1 MLDFT
6 DVIGYLPFLI
16 AGLQGTLTLA
26 AGAMVVGVAVGLVV
40 GLGRLSRFAPVRAAA
55 GLYVDFVRSVPLL
68 VLLVFYVYALPI
80 LILNLTDQRI
90 VIDPIFAGITGLGL
104 YEAAYFAEVFR
115 TGVLAVQSG
124 QREAALSTGMSSQ
137 QAMRRVVLPQ
147 AIRKMIPPS
156 ASLFV
161 TLTKDTSIAF
171 AIAVE
176 ELMAKAGFLINFTFR
191 PIEVLMLVGLIYF
204 ILLYP
209 MTLLAQY
216 LERRVMR
223 YA

>member
-1 MLDFT
+1 MDFSGFT
-6 DVIGYLPFLI
+6 DYLPFLI
-16 AGLQGTLTLA
+16 AGIQGTLTLA
-26 AGAMVVGVAVGLVV
+26 LGAMVVGVGVGLLV
-40 GLGRLSRFAPVRAAA
+40 GLGRLSRFGPIRVAA

-80 LILNLTDQRI
+80 IILNLTDQRI

-115 TGVLAVQSG
+115 AGVLAVPGG
-124 QREAALSTGMSSQ
+124 QREAALSTGMTSS

-147 AIRKMIPPS
+147 ATRKMIPPS

-161 TLTKDTSIAF
+161 TTTKDTSIAF

-176 ELMAKAGFLINFTFR
+176 ELMAKAGFLINYTFR
-191 PIEVLMLVGLIYF
+191 PIEVLMLVALIYF

-209 MTLLAQY
+209 MTLFAQY

>member
-1 MLDFT
+1 LDFT
-6 DVIGYLPFLI
+6 DVIGYWPFLV

-26 AGAMVVGVAVGLVV
+26 AGAMVVGVVVGLIV

-115 TGVLAVQSG
+115 TGVLAVPSG
-124 QREAALSTGMSSQ
+124 QREAALSTGMTSG

-191 PIEVLMLVGLIYF
+191 PIEVLMLVGVIYF

>member
-1 MLDFT
+1 MDFSP
-6 DVIGYLPFLI
+6 VISNLPFLI
-16 AGLQGTLTLA
+16 AGLNGTLTLA
-26 AGAMVVGVAVGLVV
+26 VGAMVVGTVVGLIV
-40 GLGRLSRFAPVRAAA
+40 GLGRLSPLAPIRIVA

-68 VLLVFYVYALPI
+68 VILVFYVYAVPI
-80 LILNLTDQRI
+80 LFTNLTGGRI

-115 TGVLAVQSG
+115 TGVLAVPSG
-124 QREAALSTGMSSQ
+124 QREAALATGMTPL

-147 AIRKMIPPS
+147 ALRKMIPPA

-176 ELMAKAGFLINFTFR
+176 ELMAKAGFLVNFTFR
-191 PIEVLMLVGLIYF
+191 PIEVLMVVAAIYF
-204 ILLYP
+204 VVLYP
-209 MTLLAQY
+209 MTLVAQY

>member
-1 MLDFT
+1 VDFSP
-6 DVIGYLPFLI
+6 VLENLPFLI
-16 AGLQGTLTLA
+16 AGLGGTLTLA
-26 AGAMVVGVAVGLVV
+26 VGAMVVGVALGLVV
-40 GLGRLSRFAPVRAAA
+40 GLGRLSRLRVVRGVA

-80 LILNLTDQRI
+80 LVENATGHRL
-90 VIDPIFAGITGLGL
+90 VIDPIFAGITGLGI

-115 TGVLAVQSG
+115 TGILAVPGG
-124 QREAALSTGMSSQ
+124 QREAALSTGMTPV

-147 AIRKMIPPS
+147 AIRKMIPPT

-161 TLTKDTSIAF
+161 TLTKDTSVAF

-176 ELMAKAGFLINFTFR
+176 ELMAKAGFLVNFTFR
-191 PIEVLMLVGLIYF
+191 PIEVLAVVSVIYF
-204 ILLYP
+204 VLLYP
-209 MTLLAQY
+209 MTLVATY
-216 LERRVMR
+216 LQRRVMR

>member
-1 MLDFT
+1 VDFT

-26 AGAMVVGVAVGLVV
+26 AGAMVVGVVVGLIV
-40 GLGRLSRFAPVRAAA
+40 GLGRLSRFAPVRIAA

-68 VLLVFYVYALPI
+68 VLLIFYVYALPI
-80 LILNLTDQRI
+80 LVLNLTDQRI
-90 VIDPIFAGITGLGL
+90 IIDPIFAGITGLGL

-115 TGVLAVQSG
+115 AGVLAVPSG
-124 QREAALSTGMSSQ
+124 QREAALSSGMTSA

-147 AIRKMIPPS
+147 AVRKMIPPS

-161 TLTKDTSIAF
+161 TATKDTSIAF

-191 PIEVLMLVGLIYF
+191 PIEVLIVVAVIYF
-204 ILLYP
+204 VLLYP
-209 MTLLAQY
+209 MTLVAQY

>member
-1 MLDFT
+1 MDFSP
-6 DVIGYLPFLI
+6 VIENLPFLI
-16 AGLQGTLTLA
+16 AGLGGTLTLA
-26 AGAMVVGVAVGLVV
+26 VGAMVVGVAIGLLVGLA
-40 GLGRLSRFAPVRAAA
+40 RLSPARPVRLLA

-80 LILNLTDQRI
+80 LFENATGHRI
-90 VIDPIFAGITGLGL
+90 IVDPIFAGITGLGI

-115 TGVLAVQSG
+115 AGILAVPSG
-124 QREAALSTGMSSQ
+124 QREAALSTGMTPA

-147 AIRKMIPPS
+147 AIRKMIPPT

-161 TLTKDTSIAF
+161 TLTKDTSVAF

-176 ELMAKAGFLINFTFR
+176 ELMAKAGFLVNYTFR
-191 PIEVLMLVGLIYF
+191 PMEVLGVVALIYF
-204 ILLYP
+204 FILYP
-209 MTLLAQY
+209 MTLVATY
-216 LERRVMR
+216 LQRRVMR

>member
-1 MLDFT
+1 LLDFT
-6 DVIGYLPFLI
+6 DVVPYLPFLI
-16 AGLQGTLTLA
+16 AGIQGTLTLA
-26 AGAMVVGVAVGLVV
+26 IGAMVVGVVVGLIV
-40 GLGRLSRFAPVRAAA
+40 GLGRISRFRAVRTVA
-55 GLYVDFVRSVPLL
+55 GIYVDFVRSVPLL

-115 TGVLAVQSG
+115 AGILAVPSG
-124 QREAALSTGMSSQ
+124 QREAALSSGMTSS
-137 QAMRRVVLPQ
+137 QAMRRIVLPQ
-147 AIRKMIPPS
+147 AVRKMIPPS

-191 PIEVLMLVGLIYF
+191 PIEVLMLVALIYF
-204 ILLYP
+204 VLLYP
-209 MTLLAQY
+209 MTLFAQY
-216 LERRVMR
+216 LERRTMR

>member
-1 MLDFT
+1 MDFT
-6 DVIGYLPFLI
+6 DVIDNLPFLV

-26 AGAMVVGVAVGLVV
+26 AGAMVVGVVVGLVV
-40 GLGRLSRFAPVRAAA
+40 GLGRLSRFAPVRIVA

-68 VLLVFYVYALPI
+68 VLLIFYVYALPI
-80 LILNLTDQRI
+80 LVLNLTDQRI
-90 VIDPIFAGITGLGL
+90 IIDPIFAGITGLGL

-115 TGVLAVQSG
+115 AGVLAVPSG
-124 QREAALSTGMSSQ
+124 QREAALSSGMTPL

-147 AIRKMIPPS
+147 AVRKMIPPS

-161 TLTKDTSIAF
+161 TATKDTSVAF

-191 PIEVLMLVGLIYF
+191 PIEVLIIVAAVYF
-204 ILLYP
+204 VLLYP
-209 MTLLAQY
+209 MTLVAQY

>member
-1 MLDFT
+1 MDFT
-6 DVIGYLPFLI
+6 DVLSNLPFLI

-26 AGAMVVGVAVGLVV
+26 SGAMIVGVVVGLIV
-40 GLGRLSRFAPVRAAA
+40 GLGRLSPIAPIRIAA

-68 VLLVFYVYALPI
+68 VLLIFYVYALPI

-115 TGVLAVQSG
+115 AGVLAVPSG
-124 QREAALSTGMSSQ
+124 QREAALSSGMTSL

-147 AIRKMIPPS
+147 AVRKMIPPS

-161 TLTKDTSIAF
+161 TATKDTSIAF

-191 PIEVLMLVGLIYF
+191 PIEVLILVAAIYF
-204 ILLYP
+204 VLLYP
-209 MTLLAQY
+209 MTLVAQY

>member
-1 MLDFT
+1 VDFAP
-6 DVIGYLPFLI
+6 VVENLPFLI
-16 AGLQGTLTLA
+16 AGVGGTLTLA
-26 AGAMVVGVAVGLVV
+26 AGAMVVGVLVGLVV
-40 GLGRLSRFAPVRAAA
+40 GLGRLSHRRPIRIAA

-68 VLLVFYVYALPI
+68 VLLVFYVYAVPI
-80 LILNLTDQRI
+80 LIEDTTGNRLI
-90 VIDPIFAGITGLGL
+90 VDPIFAGITGLGL

-115 TGVLAVQSG
+115 TGVLAVPAG
-124 QREAALSTGMSSQ
+124 QREAALSTGMTPR

-161 TLTKDTSIAF
+161 TLTKDTSVAF

-176 ELMAKAGFLINFTFR
+176 ELMAKAGFLVNFTFR
-191 PIEVLMLVGLIYF
+191 PIEVLAVVAVIYF
-204 ILLYP
+204 VLLYP
-209 MTLLAQY
+209 MTLGAIY
-216 LERRVMR
+216 LQRRVMR

>member
-1 MLDFT
+1 VQFGPVLDN
-6 DVIGYLPFLI
+6 LPFLI
-16 AGLQGTLTLA
+16 AGLEGTLTLA
-26 AGAMVVGVAVGLVV
+26 AGAMLVGIGAGLVV
-40 GLGRLSRFAPVRAAA
+40 GLGRLSRLAPVRLAA

-80 LILNLTDQRI
+80 LIQNLTDQRI
-90 VIDPIFAGITGLGL
+90 VIDPLFAGITGLGL

-115 TGVLAVQSG
+115 AGVLAVPGG
-124 QREAALSTGMSSQ
+124 QREAALSTGMTSS

-147 AIRKMIPPS
+147 ALRKMIPPS

-161 TLTKDTSIAF
+161 SVTKDTSVAF
-171 AIAVE
+171 AIAVP
-176 ELMAKAGFLINFTFR
+176 ELMAKAGFLVNYTFR
-191 PIEVLMLVGLIYF
+191 PIEVLIVVSAIYLA
-204 ILLYP
+204 LLYP
-209 MTLLAQY
+209 MTLVAQY

>member
-1 MLDFT
+1 MDFT
-6 DVIGYLPFLI
+6 NVIGYLPFLI

-26 AGAMVVGVAVGLVV
+26 AGAIVVGVAAGLLI
-40 GLGRLSRFAPVRAAA
+40 GLGRLSRFAPIRVAT
-55 GLYVDFVRSVPLL
+55 GLYVDCVRSAPLL

-80 LILNLTDQRI
+80 LIITLSGERI
-90 VIDPIFAGITGLGL
+90 IIDPIFAGITGLGV

-115 TGVLAVQSG
+115 AGVLAVPGG
-124 QREAALSTGMSSQ
+124 QGEAALSTSMTPS
-137 QAMRRVVLPQ
+137 QAMRRVVVPQ
-147 AIRKMIPPS
+147 ATREMIPPS

-161 TLTKDTSIAF
+161 TTTKDTSIAL

-176 ELMAKAGFLINFTFR
+176 ELMAKLEFLIISMFW
-191 PIEVLMLVGLIYF
+191 PIEVLMLVALIYF

-209 MTLLAQY
+209 MTLFAQY

>member
-1 MLDFT
+1 LLDFT
-6 DVIGYLPFLI
+6 DVVPYLPFLI
-16 AGLQGTLTLA
+16 AGIQGTLTLA
-26 AGAMVVGVAVGLVV
+26 IGAMVVGVVVGLIV
-40 GLGRLSRFAPVRAAA
+40 GLGRISRFRAVRTVA
-55 GLYVDFVRSVPLL
+55 GIYVDFVRSVPLL

-115 TGVLAVQSG
+115 AGILAVPGG
-124 QREAALSTGMSSQ
+124 QREAALSSGMTSS
-137 QAMRRVVLPQ
+137 QAMRRIVLPQ
-147 AIRKMIPPS
+147 AVRKMIPPS

-191 PIEVLMLVGLIYF
+191 PIEVLMLVALIYF
-204 ILLYP
+204 VLLYP
-209 MTLLAQY
+209 MTLFAQY
-216 LERRVMR
+216 LERRTMR

>member
-1 MLDFT
+1 MDFT
-6 DVIGYLPFLI
+6 DVIDNVPFLI
-16 AGLQGTLTLA
+16 AGLGGTLTLA
-26 AGAMVVGVAVGLVV
+26 VGAMVVGIVVGLLV
-40 GLGRLSRFAPVRAAA
+40 GLGRLSRFAPIRLVA

-68 VLLVFYVYALPI
+68 VILIFYVYAVPI
-80 LILNLTDQRI
+80 LVDNLTGYRLI
-90 VIDPIFAGITGLGL
+90 IDPIFAGITGLGL

-115 TGVLAVQSG
+115 AGILAVPSG
-124 QREAALSTGMSSQ
+124 QREAALSTGMTST

-147 AIRKMIPPS
+147 AVRKMIPPS

-161 TLTKDTSIAF
+161 TVTKDTSVAF

-176 ELMAKAGFLINFTFR
+176 ELMAKAGFLVNFTFR
-191 PIEVLMLVGLIYF
+191 PIEVLAVVAVIYF
-204 ILLYP
+204 VLLYP
-209 MTLLAQY
+209 LTLVAQY

>member
-1 MLDFT
+1 MDFSGLG
-6 DVIGYLPFLI
+6 DYLPFLI
-16 AGLQGTLTLA
+16 VGLQGTLTLA
-26 AGAMVVGVAVGLVV
+26 AGAMVVAVIVGLFV
-40 GLGRLSRFAPVRAAA
+40 GLGRLSRFAPIRVAA

-80 LILNLTDQRI
+80 LILNLTGERI
-90 VIDPIFAGITGLGL
+90 IIDPIFAGITGLGL
-104 YEAAYFAEVFR
+104 YGAAYFAEVFR
-115 TGVLAVQSG
+115 TGVLAVPSG
-124 QREAALSTGMSSQ
+124 QREAALSTGMTSQ

-147 AIRKMIPPS
+147 AVRKMIPPS
-156 ASLFV
+156 ASLVV

-176 ELMAKAGFLINFTFR
+176 ELMSKAGFLINYTFR
-191 PIEVLMLVGLIYF
+191 PIEVLMIVALIYF

>member
-1 MLDFT
+1 MDFT
-6 DVIGYLPFLI
+6 DVIDNLPFLV
-16 AGLQGTLTLA
+16 AGLQGTLVLA
-26 AGAMVVGVAVGLVV
+26 GGAMAVGVIVGLLV
-40 GLGRLSRFAPVRAAA
+40 GLGRLSPLAPVRIAA

-68 VLLVFYVYALPI
+68 VLLIFYVYALPI

-90 VIDPIFAGITGLGL
+90 IIDPIFAGITGLGL

-115 TGVLAVQSG
+115 AGVLAVPSG
-124 QREAALSTGMSSQ
+124 QREAALSTGMSPL

-147 AIRKMIPPS
+147 AVRKMIPPS

-161 TLTKDTSIAF
+161 TATKDTSIAF

-191 PIEVLMLVGLIYF
+191 PIEVLMIVAVIYF
-204 ILLYP
+204 VLLYP
-209 MTLLAQY
+209 MTLVAQY
-216 LERRVMR
+216 LERRVMQ

>member
-1 MLDFT
+1 MDFT
-6 DVIGYLPFLI
+6 DVIGYLPFLV

-26 AGAMVVGVAVGLVV
+26 VGAMVVGVVVGLLV
-40 GLGRLSRFAPVRAAA
+40 GLGRLSPVAPIRIAA

-68 VLLVFYVYALPI
+68 VLLIFYVYAVPI
-80 LILNLTDQRI
+80 LILNLTDQRLI
-90 VIDPIFAGITGLGL
+90 IDPIFAGITGLGL

-115 TGVLAVQSG
+115 AGVLAVPSG
-124 QREAALSTGMSSQ
+124 QREAALSSGMTST

-147 AIRKMIPPS
+147 AVRKMIPPS

-161 TLTKDTSIAF
+161 TATKDTSIAF

-191 PIEVLMLVGLIYF
+191 PIEVLIVVAVIYF
-204 ILLYP
+204 VLLYP
-209 MTLLAQY
+209 MTLVAQY

>member
-1 MLDFT
+1 MDF
-6 DVIGYLPFLI
+6 DVVIDNLPFLI
-16 AGLQGTLTLA
+16 AGLGGTLTLA
-26 AGAMVVGVAVGLVV
+26 AGALVFGIAIGLIV
-40 GLGRLSRFAPVRAAA
+40 GLGRVSRFRAIRAIA

-68 VLLVFYVYALPI
+68 VILIFYVYALPI
-80 LILNLTDQRI
+80 LVDNLTGHRLI
-90 VIDPIFAGITGLGL
+90 IDPIFAGITGLGL

-115 TGVLAVQSG
+115 AGILAVPVG
-124 QREAALSTGMSSQ
+124 QREAALSTGMTST

-161 TLTKDTSIAF
+161 TLTKDTSVAF

-191 PIEVLMLVGLIYF
+191 PIEVLAVVAVIYF
-204 ILLYP
+204 VLLYP
-209 MTLLAQY
+209 LTLAAQY
-216 LERRVMR
+216 LERRALR